1 MASFV
6 RLTHRPAWVIL
17 WIIDLV
23 GPLLVLTDVVGD
35 EDYIFYAL
43 IGAILNDVL
52 FIVRIILHTGS
63 R

>member
-23 GPLLVLTDVVGD
+23 GPLLVITDVVGD

>member
-23 GPLLVLTDVVGD
+23 GPLLVLTDVVD

>member
-23 GPLLVLTDVVGD
+23 GPWLVLTDVVGD